1 VGAKYDWSSC
11 NLQSAIRN
19 PQSAI
24 KAVVDF
30 NSFSGHYR
38 QLVPRRQF
46 LYGAFDRAVGHF
58 RRYERRELASKLE
71 KTGFAVL
78 EVNYSI

>member
-1 VGAKYDWSSC
+1 LVF
-11 NLQSAIRN
+11 LQSAICN

-38 QLVPRRQF
+38 QLVPARQF

-58 RRYERRELASKLE
+58 RRYDLKPE
-71 KTGFAVL
+71 T
-78 EVNYSI
+78 